1 MGNRELIPAS
11 QSNPQQQACPICT
24 GIDFHL
30 WKLGLVRCIA
40 CGVVLSPAIWQPQ
53 ANERLEEEWFGEDY
67 QPETSF
73 WVALFE
79 TWNNRRTMTR
89 LEQANPPGR
98 RLLEVGV
105 GSGSFL
111 NAARKQG
118 FEVMGCDL
126 SQPICARV
134 TRAFGIGMHS
144 EPLSTLSGES
154 RFDVIVMNHVLEH
167 VHQPIAFMEDVRRL
181 IAPGGV
187 VHVAV
192 PNIACWEAELS
203 GWTSYEPYHLTYFD
217 PQTLSRTILASGLA
231 IESMATHDSF
241 SGWFLAILR
250 TAMGVN
256 RASGAVTRPLTSTAG
271 RSESRR
277 TPAVEHA
284 YRIAMVCAGGGLW
297 PLRWI
302 QARLGRGDEAICVA
316 RRPQTSFVQT
326 KVQ

>member
-1 MGNRELIPAS
+1 M
-11 QSNPQQQACPICT
+11 
-24 GIDFHL
+24 
-30 WKLGLVRCIA
+30 RCNA
-40 CGVVLSPAIWQPQ
+40 CGVVLSPSIWQPQ
-53 ANERLEEEWFGEDY
+53 ANEQLEEEWFGEDY

-79 TWNNRRTMTR
+79 TWNNRKTLAR
-89 LEQANPPGR
+89 LEQGNPPGR

-126 SQPICARV
+126 SLPICTRV
-134 TRAFGIGMHS
+134 SRRFGIGMHS
-144 EPLSTLSGES
+144 EPLSKLTGKS

-181 IAPGGV
+181 LAPGGV

-192 PNIACWEAELS
+192 PNIACWEAALS

-217 PQTLSRTILASGLA
+217 PQTLSRTILAGGLA
-231 IESMATHDSF
+231 IERMTTHDSF

-250 TAMGVN
+250 TALGVN
-256 RASGAVTRPLTSTAG
+256 RASGSVTRQATFTAG
-271 RSESRR
+271 RAASRR
-277 TPAVEHA
+277 AGVVEHA
-284 YRIAMVCAGGGLW
+284 YRFAMVCAGGGLW
-297 PLRWI
+297 PLRWL
-302 QARLGRGDEAICVA
+302 QSRLGRGDEVICIA
-316 RRPQTSFVQT
+316 RKPQSVSTHRAAQ
-326 KVQ
+326 